1 MNFLNKFSSLWKGK
15 PKQPASTEVIF
26 PREDTNYE
34 DTLIKN
40 DNLVAIQTYL
50 DRLSYQD
57 QYIFTMKLQQERKN
71 LRVVMSARHDVGVRV
86 SRVLEDS
93 KAQAKSM
100 TPGHKTVAAQ
110 VQKNNYD
117 SIINK
122 GVTVANM
129 FVDGVNTAISA
140 GAWGWE
146 KIWPSPKVPQHVVIS
161 TRKFNKERP
170 LTTARA

>member
-1 MNFLNKFSSLWKGK
+1 MNFLNKISSFWKGK
-15 PKQPASTEVIF
+15 QKQPAHTEVNLP
-26 PREDTNYE
+26 PRDTSYE
-34 DTLIKN
+34 DTLVEN
-40 DNLVAIQTYL
+40 DNLVAIQTHL

-57 QYIFTMKLQQERKN
+57 QYFFTMKLQQERRN

-100 TPGHKTVAAQ
+100 TPGDKTVAAQ

-146 KIWPSPKVPQHVVIS
+146 KIWPSPKATQPVIIA
-161 TRKFNKERP
+161 RKKFNKRP

>member
-1 MNFLNKFSSLWKGK
+1 MNFLNKISSLWKGK
-15 PKQPASTEVIF
+15 QKQPAHTEVNLS
-26 PREDTNYE
+26 RDTSYE

-40 DNLVAIQTYL
+40 DDLVAIQTYL

-57 QYIFTMKLQQERKN
+57 QYFFTMKLQKNKKN

-86 SRVLEDS
+86 SRVLERPQ
-93 KAQAKSM
+93 AQATSM
-100 TPGHKTVAAQ
+100 TQGYKTVAAQ

-129 FVDGVNTAISA
+129 FVNGVNTAISA
-140 GAWGWE
+140 GVWGWE
-146 KIWPSPKVPQHVVIS
+146 KIWPSPKVPQHVTIA
-161 TRKFNKERP
+161 RNKFNKERP

>member
-1 MNFLNKFSSLWKGK
+1 MNFLNKISSLWKGK
-15 PKQPASTEVIF
+15 PKQPTPTEVI
-26 PREDTNYE
+26 PTRGDTNYE

-40 DNLVAIQTYL
+40 DDLVAIQTYL

-57 QYIFTMKLQQERKN
+57 QYFFTMKLQKNRRN

-100 TPGHKTVAAQ
+100 TPGHKTLAAQ

-146 KIWPSPKVPQHVVIS
+146 KIWPSPKVPQRVTIDSHQF
-161 TRKFNKERP
+161 TKRP